1 MTTGINRDPYPRR
14 KTVRRKSDRDEIDLQ
29 LREIGDELIIHITD
43 EQKRN
48 KIVDELYKLL
58 VTGNGIPSFQERVR
72 ILESWVKTMTYFIS
86 AIVLMIVSYLL
97 TRFWV
102 ILFP

>member
-1 MTTGINRDPYPRR
+1 MTTEINRDPYPRR
-14 KTVRRKSDRDEIDLQ
+14 KTVRRKSDRDEIDFQLQ
-29 LREIGDELIIHITD
+29 EIGDDLVIHITD
-43 EQKRN
+43 EKKRN
-48 KIVDELYKLL
+48 EIVDELYKLL
-58 VTGNGIPSFQERVR
+58 VTGNGVPSFQERVR

>member
-1 MTTGINRDPYPRR
+1 MTTEIARDPYPRR
-14 KTVRRKSDRDEIDLQ
+14 KTVRRKSDRDEIDFQLQ
-29 LREIGDELIIHITD
+29 EIGDDLVIHITD
-43 EQKRN
+43 EKKRN
-48 KIVDELYKLL
+48 EIVDELYKLL
-58 VTGNGIPSFQERVR
+58 VTGNGVPSFQERVR

-86 AIVLMIVSYLL
+86 AIALMIVSYLL